1 MNQPIETDISYV
13 DWVLKQNTF
22 TNETKRKI
30 NEYLNSIGK

>member
-1 MNQPIETDISYV
+1 V
-13 DWVLKQNTF
+13 DWVMKQNTF